1 MSESDNVPPADTTTP
16 SAEGAVENPPE
27 SPVTPADPP
36 ADEATPVGQ
45 PSTGEQQVPAE
56 PTVVPEQPVPAQQT
70 EPAGQ
75 PELAEQPAPVDAGL
89 AEAAG
94 GGLTWIP
101 YAIYLGLWIGLAAAS
116 VWLLADATADHP
128 ARWMEPYEPLVWA
141 GVALAALGP
150 VLSVAVWLVARARR
164 PRGARAGLFASA
176 MMRGAVT
183 AFFGAVIWI
192 GTLSALEVRASQGG

>member
-1 MSESDNVPPADTTTP
+1 MSESDNVPPADTTPP

-45 PSTGEQQVPAE
+45 PLTGEQQVPAA
-56 PTVVPEQPVPAQQT
+56 PTVVPEQPVPA
-70 EPAGQ
+70 EQ
-75 PELAEQPAPVDAGL
+75 PEPAEQPGPVDAGL

>member
-1 MSESDNVPPADTTTP
+1 VSESDNVPPADTTPP

-27 SPVTPADPP
+27 SPVSPADPP
-36 ADEATPVGQ
+36 AGEATPAGQ
-45 PSTGEQQVPAE
+45 PLTGEQQVPAE
-56 PTVVPEQPVPAQQT
+56 PTVVPEQPVPA
-70 EPAGQ
+70 
-75 PELAEQPAPVDAGL
+75 EQPGPVDAGL

-150 VLSVAVWLVARARR
+150 VLSVTVWLVARARR